1 MAKESAEGERVVLG
15 FKGGGSLPLKLSAS
29 DREKLFSS
37 LEKGGW
43 KAPAGST
50 SKTRTARFALI
61 ARRLFT
67 CAARAKSTASALAS
81 ASRPGLPRSSK
92 GLVA

>member
-1 MAKESAEGERVVLG
+1 MAKETAEGERVVLG

-43 KAPAGST
+43 IDLKDEDGPVRIDCSQVVYVRSESEEHRVG
-50 SKTRTARFALI
+50 F
-61 ARRLFT
+61 
-67 CAARAKSTASALAS
+67 
-81 ASRPGLPRSSK
+81 GL
-92 GLVA
+92 G